1 MVSTLRGLGE
11 GDGQVTATLCSL
23 LSLRDMSWKLE
34 DEPSLEG
41 GLTEVP
47 LGLGTKHG
55 LLTQPSAAWWAVGRG
70 APGARQEQPQGQGA
84 SRMPG
89 GAAGTLTSLP
99 GPLLGR
105 PAPSTLGLR
114 VGWGQRPLLWG

>member
-1 MVSTLRGLGE
+1 M
-11 GDGQVTATLCSL
+11 TATLCSL
-23 LSLRDMSWKLE
+23 LSLGDISRKLE

-41 GLTEVP
+41 GLAEVP
-47 LGLGTKHG
+47 PGLGTERG
-55 LLTQPSAAWWAVGRG
+55 RLSQLGAARRTAGRDV
-70 APGARQEQPQGQGA
+70 PGARQEQPQGQGA

-105 PAPSTLGLR
+105 PAPSTLGLW
-114 VGWGQRPLLWG
+114 VG

>member
-1 MVSTLRGLGE
+1 M
-11 GDGQVTATLCSL
+11 GDI
-23 LSLRDMSWKLE
+23 SWKLE
-34 DEPSLEG
+34 DEPSLEE
-41 GLTEVP
+41 GLAEVP
-47 LGLGTKHG
+47 PGLGTECG
-55 LLTQPSAAWWAVGRG
+55 WLSQLGAAWRAAGRDV
-70 APGARQEQPQGQGA
+70 PGARQEQPQGQGA

-114 VGWGQRPLLWG
+114 MGGGEAPALRLVCMPTAVRPSHVTPTL

>member
-1 MVSTLRGLGE
+1 M
-11 GDGQVTATLCSL
+11 TATLCSL
-23 LSLRDMSWKLE
+23 LSLGDISRKLE

-41 GLTEVP
+41 GLAEVP
-47 LGLGTKHG
+47 PGLGTEHG
-55 LLTQPSAAWWAVGRG
+55 RLSQLGAARRAAGRDV
-70 APGARQEQPQGQGA
+70 PGARQEQPQGQGA

-105 PAPSTLGLR
+105 PAPSTLGLW
-114 VGWGQRPLLWG
+114 VG

>member
-1 MVSTLRGLGE
+1 MLVYTFQPQSTRNTTE
-11 GDGQVTATLCSL
+11 QVGFITHFN
-23 LSLRDMSWKLE
+23 E

-89 GAAGTLTSLP
+89 RAAGTLTSLP

-114 VGWGQRPLLWG
+114 VGWGQRPLLRG